1 VKEQQNGTGDSVGT
15 ETPTDVVDAA
25 RKWIAEAIHEKA
37 GRSRRDFRTRS
48 CKCVTFQIPKGPERD
63 AFISSLSS
71 GELIPTSAKTYA
83 YVGHIQTDASV
94 RVAMVFQRSQLLHL
108 SVGLNLRLAAWFAG
122 NRWQET
128 RTLVDASLQN
138 MGLLNL
144 KSRLATRLSGGQQQR
159 LSLAKALIRQ
169 PDLLLLDEPLSAL
182 DAESSVQCMQMLA
195 GFVNANRPLT
205 RPRTIVFSSHSEEEA
220 LALATR
226 MIRLEKGRII
236 EDKRVGAPS

>member
-1 VKEQQNGTGDSVGT
+1 MIRINGLRVIRAQESVLQIESLQIGAG
-15 ETPTDVVDAA
+15 EVV
-25 RKWIAEAIHEKA
+25 
-37 GRSRRDFRTRS
+37 GLMGSN
-48 CKCVTFQIPKGPERD
+48 G
-63 AFISSLSS
+63 S
-71 GELIPTSAKTYA
+71 GKTTLLRALHGLIPESL
-83 YVGHIQTDASV
+83 GHVQTDASV

-128 RTLVDASLQN
+128 RPLVDASLQN
-138 MGLLNL
+138 MGLLDL

-205 RPRTIVFSSHSEEEA
+205 RPRTIVFSSHSEEQA

-226 MIRLEKGRII
+226 VIRLEKGRII
-236 EDKRVGAPS
+236 EDKRVGATS

>member
-1 VKEQQNGTGDSVGT
+1 MIRLNGLRVIRAQECILQIESLQIGAGEVVGLM
-15 ETPTDVVDAA
+15 
-25 RKWIAEAIHEKA
+25 
-37 GRSRRDFRTRS
+37 GSN
-48 CKCVTFQIPKGPERD
+48 G
-63 AFISSLSS
+63 S
-71 GELIPTSAKTYA
+71 GKTTLLRALHGLIPESL
-83 YVGHIQTDASV
+83 GHIQTDASV